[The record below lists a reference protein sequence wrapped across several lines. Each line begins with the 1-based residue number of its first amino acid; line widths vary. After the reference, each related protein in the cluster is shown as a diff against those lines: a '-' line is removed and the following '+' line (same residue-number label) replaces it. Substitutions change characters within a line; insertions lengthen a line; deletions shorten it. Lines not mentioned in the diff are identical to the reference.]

1 MRREDILEILGE
13 DWTKL
18 QETIAES
25 LHSDISLLDIVNA
38 GILAHNGKM
47 LRPMV
52 TLLIARCIKQGV
64 ITPAETFNYAAA
76 SELLHNATLLHD
88 DVADESDTRRGRPTL
103 RATLGPSQA
112 VLVGDFWLSRAVLQI
127 INANPA
133 KSHLIIP
140 LFSNTL
146 SHLAEGEM
154 LQLEKAS
161 DISTTQEDYFRI
173 IFCKTASLFVSA
185 AKSGAIASDADEK
198 QLAAAS
204 TYGEA
209 LGTAFQI
216 RDDILD
222 YVGDEAL
229 GKPVGIDI
237 REKKITLPLF
247 LSMQNAEDEEYV
259 RNSLRKID
267 SYEGISEEIRKFV
280 GIRAGVPAA
289 EKVLSEY
296 VDKALHALEA
306 LPACKERDCLA
317 AIAKL
322 NLGRIQ

>member
-1 MRREDILEILGE
+1 MGRDDILDILGE
-13 DWTKL
+13 DWSRL
-18 QETIAES
+18 QETIAEA
-25 LHSDISLLDIVNA
+25 LHSDISLLDIINA
-38 GILAHNGKM
+38 DILAHNGKM

-52 TLLIARCIKQGV
+52 TLLLARCINNGGT
-64 ITPAETFNYAAA
+64 TPEETFKYAAA

-88 DVADESDTRRGRPTL
+88 DVADESDTRRGKPTL

-127 INANPA
+127 INANPS
-133 KSHLIIP
+133 KSHAIIP

-161 DISTTQEDYFRI
+161 DLSTTKEDYFRI

-185 AKSGAIASDADEK
+185 AMSGAIAADADDR

-204 TYGEA
+204 TYGEG

-222 YVGDEAL
+222 YVGDDAL

-237 REKKITLPLF
+237 KEKKITLPLF
-247 LSMQNAEDEEYV
+247 LSIRNAEDDGYV

-267 SYEGISEEIRKFV
+267 GCEGISEEIRKFV

-289 EKVLSEY
+289 EKVLGEY

-306 LPACKERDCLA
+306 LPACRERECLA